1 MVDSLVS
8 LAIEKLA
15 KVLEDEAV
23 LLVGV
28 TNEIKKLSNTFTLI
42 QAVLKDAETRRVKD
56 EAVKKWLENLKDV
69 AYDVDD
75 ILDEWMTEA
84 LKSQA
89 PDEDGVSCFSKKKV
103 TSFLSPVNCFNHVAL
118 RHKIGSRIKEV
129 KGRLDDI
136 EKDKNQLGLKVDSGE
151 RERVESE
158 VRRGERETG
167 SLLDQPSVV
176 GREDDK
182 NEVLHL
188 LLRESSGE
196 VNEVPFVISIVGM
209 GGLGKTTL
217 AQLAYNDEEVKRH
230 FEMRMWVCVSEY
242 FNVKQITESIIK
254 SADTEFKGKNLNLD
268 RLQLC
273 LREML
278 HGKRFLIVLDDIWCE
293 ESEKWD
299 RLKPPFQDGASGSR
313 IVVTTRNEKVASAMG
328 GVRIHKLT
336 VLSDD
341 DCWLVFWR
349 RALEHRSAEER
360 SELEAIGKEIVKK
373 CGGLPLAAKTI
384 GSAMRS
390 RTTRNEWELVL
401 ESDIW
406 NSHDFLQGILPA
418 LLLSYHDLLPAL
430 KQCFAYFSIFP
441 KDWVIE
447 KDVTVKLWVAQ
458 GFIRSEEIGGRYF
471 NDLLIRSLLQDA
483 ELDDDKNIVKCK
495 MHDLVH
501 DLAKSVAGSEC
512 SLVDIREQ
520 ASLNP
525 SNLRHSFLYVSDEEV
540 ASIWPT
546 LYKANKLRTLLCD
559 SRIYMPRVPNN
570 LFNHFRHLRALDLS
584 YTSIQKL
591 PGTVG
596 KLKQLRYLDL
606 SLTDIKKLP
615 EGVGKLKQ
623 LRYLDLSQ
631 AEIEELPEEVSNCV
645 NLQTLK
651 LHYCRQLKKL
661 PKGLGKM
668 INLRHLDLEGTDE
681 LKYLPQG
688 IGRLSSLRTI
698 TKLIVEGG
706 IEGCKW
712 GEVKQLINHLQGRLQ
727 IIGLEKVKSRDEAR
741 EAELYKQQDIYA
753 ILYEYR
759 GDEALDDDEV
769 NRMEVV
775 LEILKPHTNLKRLKI
790 EGYRGWNLPK
800 WIEDPV
806 FSNLVEV
813 ELWSCNKCK
822 QLPGLGKLPSLKS
835 LHIVEMEE
843 VRKVG
848 GEFSGDDNNDGSGGV
863 VSFPKLQTLRFQN
876 MPNWEEWE
884 LIGDGEC
891 MRSLQELRMD
901 ECPKLKELPGNLP
914 PRLRKLILTIGN
926 DGLES
931 GGPLP
936 ILPNLNHLVISR
948 NPELTSFPCGWLGQ
962 LKALQ
967 KLKIWFC
974 SDLRSLPEELQHLS
988 MLQQLEIVFCPLLQ
1002 QRYREGGEDRDK
1014 IAHIPDIRI
1023 SAPLGGLLKMLYG
1036 DVAPRR

>member
-15 KVLEDEAV
+15 KVLEDKV
-23 LLVGV
+23 VSLVDV
-28 TNEIKKLSNTFTLI
+28 TNEIKKLSSTFKFL

-56 EAVKKWLENLKDV
+56 EAVKEWLENLKDV

-84 LKSQA
+84 PKSQA

-103 TSFLSPVNCFNHVAL
+103 TSFLLPVNCFNHVVL
-118 RHKIGSRIKEV
+118 RCKIGSRIKEV
-129 KGRLDDI
+129 RGRLDDI
-136 EKDKNQLGLKVDSGE
+136 KKEVKLLHLSGDRGE

-158 VRRGERETG
+158 VRWGERETG
-167 SLLDQPSVV
+167 SLVDQLSVV
-176 GREDDK
+176 GREGDK

-196 VNEVPFVISIVGM
+196 VNEVPFVVISIVGM

-217 AQLAYNDEEVKRH
+217 AQLAYNDEKVKGY
-230 FEMRMWVCVSEY
+230 FEMRMWVCVSED

-254 SADTEFKGKNLNLD
+254 SADTKFEGKNLNLD
-268 RLQLC
+268 QLQLH

-293 ESEKWD
+293 ASEKWD
-299 RLKPPFQDGASGSR
+299 KLKLPFQAGASGSR
-313 IVVTTRNEKVASAMG
+313 ILITTRNENVALAMG
-328 GVRIHKLT
+328 RAHEHKLA
-336 VLSDD
+336 VLSHD
-341 DCWLVFWR
+341 DCWLMFR
-349 RALEHRSAEER
+349 RRVLEHRSAEEL
-360 SELEAIGKEIVKK
+360 SELEDIGREIVNK

-384 GSAMRS
+384 GSAMCS
-390 RTTRNEWELVL
+390 RRTRRVWDLVL

-406 NSHDFLQGILPA
+406 NSRDVLQGVLPA
-418 LLLSYHDLLPAL
+418 LLLSYHDLPPAL
-430 KQCFAYFSIFP
+430 KQCFAYFSVFP
-441 KDWVIE
+441 KDWKIE

-458 GFIRSEEIGGRYF
+458 GFIRSDRSTDMEEIGGLYF
-471 NDLLIRSLLQDA
+471 DDLLRRSLLQDA

-525 SNLRHSFLYVSDEEV
+525 SNLRHSFLYGSFVV
-540 ASIWPT
+540 WPT

-584 YTSIQKL
+584 HTSIQKL

-606 SLTDIKKLP
+606 SHT
-615 EGVGKLKQ
+615 G
-623 LRYLDLSQ
+623 
-631 AEIEELPEEVSNCV
+631 IEELPEGLSNCG
-645 NLQTLK
+645 NLQTLI
-651 LHYCRQLKKL
+651 LNGCVQLKKL

-668 INLRHLDLEGTDE
+668 INLRHLGLEGTDE

-712 GEVKQLINHLQGRLQ
+712 GEVKQLINHLHLQGRLE
-727 IIGLEKVKSRDEAR
+727 IIGLEKVKSREEAR
-741 EAELYKQQDIYA
+741 EAEVYKKQKLYA
-753 ILYEYR
+753 LSYEYR
-759 GDEALDDDEV
+759 GDEALDDDAV
-769 NRMEVV
+769 KRMEDV
-775 LEILKPHTNLKRLKI
+775 LEILQPHTNLKKLNI
-790 EGYRGWNLPK
+790 HGYRGWKLPK

-813 ELWSCNKCK
+813 MLFSCDKCK
-822 QLPGLGKLPSLKS
+822 QLPGLGKLPSLKY
-835 LHIVEMEE
+835 LDIWGMEE

-848 GEFSGDDNNDGSGGV
+848 GEFSWDDNNDGSGGV
-863 VSFPKLQTLRFQN
+863 VSFPKLQTLFFQN
-876 MPNWEEWE
+876 MSNWEEWE
-884 LIGDGEC
+884 LIGDGEV
-891 MRSLQELRMD
+891 MPSLLELQIQ
-901 ECPKLKELPGNLP
+901 ECPKLKELPSNLP
-914 PRLRKLILTIGN
+914 PLLQKLSLRIGN
-926 DGLES
+926 DGLPS

-936 ILPNLNHLVISR
+936 ILPNLNHLEVYGSD
-948 NPELTSFPCGWLGQ
+948 ELTSFPCGWLRQ
-962 LKALQ
+962 LRALQ
-967 KLKIWFC
+967 TMEIWCC
-974 SDLRSLPEELQHLS
+974 SNLGSLPEEFQHLT
-988 MLQQLEIVFCPLLQ
+988 MLQRLRIWTCPLLKE
-1002 QRYREGGEDRDK
+1002 RYGGRGEDRDK
-1014 IAHIPDIRI
+1014 IARIPNII
-1023 SAPLGGLLKMLYG
+1023 FY
-1036 DVAPRR
+1036 

>member
-8 LAIEKLA
+8 LAKEKLT

-28 TNEIKKLSNTFTLI
+28 TNEIENLSITFNLL
-42 QAVLKDAETRRVKD
+42 QAVLKDAETQRVKN

-75 ILDEWMTEA
+75 ILDEWTTDA
-84 LKSQA
+84 LRPQA
-89 PDEDGVSCFSKKKV
+89 PDEGDGSCFSFLV
-103 TSFLSPVNCFNHVAL
+103 TCYLSCVTFFNHVAL

-129 KGRLDDI
+129 KGRLDVI
-136 EKDKNQLGLKVDSGE
+136 EKAKNQLGLKVDSE
-151 RERVESE
+151 KMERVNGE
-158 VRRGERETG
+158 VRPAEISERETA
-167 SLLDQPSVV
+167 SLLDRPSVF

-182 NEVLHL
+182 NRVVDL
-188 LLRESSGE
+188 LLGESSGE
-196 VNEVPFVISIVGM
+196 VNEVPFVVISIVGM

-217 AQLAYNDEEVKRH
+217 AQLAYNDEKVMGH
-230 FEMRMWVCVSEY
+230 FQMRMWVCVSED
-242 FNVKQITESIIK
+242 FDVKRITKSIIQ
-254 SADTEFKGKNLNLD
+254 SATKTGCESLD
-268 RLQLC
+268 LDQLQC
-273 LREML
+273 RLREML
-278 HGKRFLIVLDDIWCE
+278 HAKRFLLVLDDIWSE
-293 ESEKWD
+293 EPDKWD
-299 RLKPPFQDGASGSR
+299 RLKPPFQAGAPGSR
-313 IVVTTRNEKVASAMG
+313 IIVTTRSENVAFAMG
-328 GVRIHKLT
+328 RGLMHKLA

-341 DCWLVFWR
+341 DCWLVFWH

-360 SELEAIGKEIVKK
+360 SKLEDIGREIVNK

-384 GSAMRS
+384 GSAMGS
-390 RTTRNEWELVL
+390 RRTILDWKLVL

-406 NSHDFLQGILPA
+406 NSHDVLKDVLPA
-418 LLLSYHDLLPAL
+418 LLLSYHDLPPAL

-441 KDWVIE
+441 KDWEIK
-447 KDVTVKLWVAQ
+447 KDMTVKLWVAQ
-458 GFIRSEEIGGRYF
+458 GFIPSNGSRDMEETGSQYF
-471 NDLLIRSLLQDA
+471 DDLLGRSLLQDA

-525 SNLRHSFLYVSDEEV
+525 SNLRHSFLYGSFVV
-540 ASIWPT
+540 WPT

-584 YTSIQKL
+584 HTSIQKL

-606 SLTDIKKLP
+606 SWT
-615 EGVGKLKQ
+615 
-623 LRYLDLSQ
+623 
-631 AEIEELPEEVSNCV
+631 AIEELPEEVSNCV

-651 LHYCRQLKKL
+651 LDYCLQLKKL

-668 INLRHLDLEGTDE
+668 INLRHLGLEGTDE

-712 GEVKQLINHLQGRLQ
+712 GEVKQLINHLHLQGRLQ

-753 ILYEYR
+753 LSYEYR
-759 GDEALDDDEV
+759 GYEALDDDEV
-769 NRMEVV
+769 KRMEDV
-775 LEILKPHTNLKRLKI
+775 LEILKPHTNLKELAIRSYK
-790 EGYRGWNLPK
+790 GWKLPK

-806 FSNLVEV
+806 FSNLVKV
-813 ELWSCNKCK
+813 ILSSCK
-822 QLPGLGKLPSLKS
+822 QLPGLGKLPSLKY
-835 LHIVEMEE
+835 LYIRAMEE
-843 VRKVG
+843 LRKVG

-863 VSFPKLQTLRFQN
+863 VSFPKLETLSFGN
-876 MPNWEEWE
+876 MSNWEEWE
-884 LIGDGEC
+884 LIGDGEV
-891 MRSLQELRMD
+891 MPSLLLLEIKD
-901 ECPKLKELPGNLP
+901 CPKLKELPGNLP

-936 ILPNLNHLVISR
+936 ILPNLNHLVIWGSD
-948 NPELTSFPCGWLGQ
+948 EMTSFPCGWLGQ

-967 KLKIWFC
+967 NLEIVFC
-974 SDLRSLPEELQHLS
+974 LNLRSLPEELQHLS
-988 MLQQLEIVFCPLLQ
+988 MLQQLKIQFCPLLKE
-1002 QRYREGGEDRDK
+1002 RCREGGEDRYK
-1014 IAHIPDIRI
+1014 IAHIPNII
-1023 SAPLGGLLKMLYG
+1023 IT
-1036 DVAPRR
+1036 

>member
-8 LAIEKLA
+8 LAKEKLT

-28 TNEIKKLSNTFTLI
+28 TNEIENLSITFNLL
-42 QAVLKDAETRRVKD
+42 QAVLKDAETQRVKN

-75 ILDEWMTEA
+75 ILDEWTTDA
-84 LKSQA
+84 LRPQA
-89 PDEDGVSCFSKKKV
+89 PDEGDGSCFSFLV
-103 TSFLSPVNCFNHVAL
+103 TCYLSCVTFFNHVAL

-129 KGRLDDI
+129 KGRLDVI
-136 EKDKNQLGLKVDSGE
+136 EKAKNQLGLKVDSE
-151 RERVESE
+151 KMERVNGE
-158 VRRGERETG
+158 VRPAEIRERETA
-167 SLLDQPSVV
+167 SLLDRPSVF

-182 NEVLHL
+182 NRVVDL
-188 LLRESSGE
+188 LLGESSGE
-196 VNEVPFVISIVGM
+196 VNEVPFVVISIVGM

-217 AQLAYNDEEVKRH
+217 AQLAYNDEKVMEH
-230 FEMRMWVCVSEY
+230 FQMIMWVCVSED
-242 FNVKQITESIIK
+242 FDVKRITKSIIQ
-254 SADTEFKGKNLNLD
+254 SATKTGCDSLD
-268 RLQLC
+268 LDQLQC
-273 LREML
+273 RLREML
-278 HGKRFLIVLDDIWCE
+278 HAKRFLLVLDDIWSE
-293 ESEKWD
+293 EPDKWD
-299 RLKPPFQDGASGSR
+299 RLKLPFQAGAAGSR
-313 IVVTTRNEKVASAMG
+313 ILITTRKEKVASAMG
-328 GVRIHKLT
+328 RARVCNLE
-336 VLSDD
+336 VLSHA
-341 DCWLVFWR
+341 DCWLVFWH

-360 SELEAIGKEIVKK
+360 SKLEDIGREIVKK

-384 GSAMRS
+384 GSAMWS
-390 RTTRNEWELVL
+390 RRTRREWELVL

-406 NSHDFLQGILPA
+406 NLDDVLQGVLPA
-418 LLLSYHDLLPAL
+418 LLLSYHDLRPAL

-441 KDWVIE
+441 KDWEIK
-447 KDVTVKLWVAQ
+447 KDMTVKLWVAQ
-458 GFIRSEEIGGRYF
+458 GFIPSNGSRDMEETGSQYF
-471 NDLLIRSLLQDA
+471 DDLLGRSLLQDA
-483 ELDDDKNIVKCK
+483 ELDDDKNIVECK

-525 SNLRHSFLYVSDEEV
+525 SNLRHSFLNVSDEEV

-546 LYKANKLRTLLCD
+546 LYKANKLRTLLCYPI
-559 SRIYMPRVPNN
+559 IYKPRVPNN

-584 YTSIQKL
+584 DTSIQKL

-606 SLTDIKKLP
+606 SRTHIKKLP

-623 LRYLDLSQ
+623 LIYLDLSLTN
-631 AEIEELPEEVSNCV
+631 IKELPEGVSNCV

-651 LHYCRQLKKL
+651 LQYCHQLKKL

-668 INLRHLDLEGTDE
+668 INLRHLDLEGTRQ

-712 GEVKQLINHLQGRLQ
+712 GEVKQLINHLHLQGRLQ

-741 EAELYKQQDIYA
+741 EAELYKLQDIYD
-753 ILYEYR
+753 ISYEYR

-769 NRMEVV
+769 KRMEEV
-775 LEILKPHTNLKRLKI
+775 LEILKPHTNLKELEIRGY
-790 EGYRGWNLPK
+790 EGWKLPK

-806 FSNLVEV
+806 FFNLVEV
-813 ELWSCNKCK
+813 ILSSCSKCK
-822 QLPGLGKLPSLKS
+822 QLPGLGKLPSLKC
-835 LHIVEMEE
+835 LEIVGMEE
-843 VRKVG
+843 MRKVG

-863 VSFPKLQTLRFQN
+863 VSFPKLETLFFED
-876 MPNWEEWE
+876 MLNWEEWE
-884 LIGDGEC
+884 LIGDGEV
-891 MRSLQELRMD
+891 MLSLLELEIRN
-901 ECPKLKELPGNLP
+901 CPKLKELPSNLP
-914 PRLRKLILTIGN
+914 PRLQKLSLRIGN
-926 DGLES
+926 DGLPS

-936 ILPNLNHLVISR
+936 ILPNLHHLEVVGSD
-948 NPELTSFPCGWLGQ
+948 ELTSFPCGWLGQ

-967 KLKIWFC
+967 TLKINNC
-974 SDLRSLPEELQHLS
+974 SNLRSLPAEELKHLT
-988 MLQQLEIVFCPLLQ
+988 MLQQLTIWWCPLLKA
-1002 QRYREGGEDRDK
+1002 RYRVGGEDRDK
-1014 IAHIPDIRI
+1014 IAHIPNI
-1023 SAPLGGLLKMLYG
+1023 SIE
-1036 DVAPRR
+1036 